1 VQDEIRQHQE
11 VRRRLATVLG
21 PFHLEL
27 YQVHGQLLTAYLEAG
42 EWANALSMCYL
53 VVGFLHLVFSSVL
66 PVHPLLGLQLY
77 TLGDILSQNGQS
89 VPEGLHIYTR
99 AREVSGVRLSYQM
112 LFTCFCELFLTV
124 AGPSVCC
131 HVCPADPEG
140 DPRPC

>member
-99 AREVSGVRLSYQM
+99 AREVSGMGSGGHTKCCLPASVS
-112 LFTCFCELFLTV
+112 CF
-124 AGPSVCC
+124 
-131 HVCPADPEG
+131 
-140 DPRPC
+140 